1 MIKKT
6 IDGIFIP
13 KSGELEYGVSFAL
26 FQKDN
31 YKQLFEAVENFY
43 SGNDILDEFIR
54 EAHRHTECITYL
66 FMKDREVL
74 AYCSMSCSAIF
85 IDEPDAEGKPTSILH
100 PAIEFRYFAVRKKYQ
115 MKKFEGVDIGVS
127 SYIFKKC
134 LLYAYHIS
142 QNGMAAEYF
151 VLHAKNE
158 DRVRKF
164 YRNHS
169 FAEFMPGMRSLTDI
183 TFADCVPA
191 FLKIPSSEE
200 IYGEQS

>member
-13 KSGELEYGVSFAL
+13 KSGELEYGVSFVL

-54 EAHRHTECITYL
+54 EAHRHTECISYL

-85 IDEPDAEGKPTSILH
+85 INS
-100 PAIEFRYFAVRKKYQ
+100 
-115 MKKFEGVDIGVS
+115 GVS
-127 SYIFKKC
+127 PLPLAMGI
-134 LLYAYHIS
+134 
-142 QNGMAAEYF
+142 QAADLEKDICEF
-151 VLHAKNE
+151 FENN
-158 DRVRKF
+158 RKD
-164 YRNHS
+164 
-169 FAEFMPGMRSLTDI
+169 A
-183 TFADCVPA
+183 
-191 FLKIPSSEE
+191 
-200 IYGEQS
+200 